1 MTGHPGRRRRVA
13 RLAFAGAVAVA
24 SAGCMAVAAAGGP
37 AGADTTLGGFTVT
50 ADASGLTASYEQPNL
65 PLPANPS
72 AEVDVGYT
80 ATADNVGPSGSA
92 LASSLYPGQVVANA
106 GPELGEFLPGVPLPA
121 APVWPVQATSTCPQG
136 PDASLDPTPGV
147 TMDAACTSTANTA
160 TATFGSPGA
169 TTEAPVAGDGSA
181 PSLGLTSLPSLP
193 TLPSLGSSTDGD
205 PAALTGALL
214 SVDGLS
220 STSSSGASG
229 PTATATATATASGIS
244 LLGGLVTVGSVTST
258 ATATSNG
265 TTGTVSGTSVVH
277 QVVVADQPVT
287 VDGSGVHAAGSSA
300 PLAAALP
307 QAQSAL
313 TQAGITLTVTDP
325 TDVTQGPQASRRFDG
340 LRIEVNLTTLDK
352 DAAPLSAL
360 IPASVL
366 AELPVPLPDAQIIV
380 LDVGWVDVASDAAP
394 AYVDGSSDG
403 SSATAGDGAVGALA
417 GGGGTG
423 DLSDGSTDGTFGDT
437 TGAGDAGSPG
447 FGGTDGTPGT
457 AASPGTGGG
466 SGSGTPGT
474 SLPAATASASLP
486 FFRGIG
492 GGLLAAGLLAAAAVG
507 FAYLRAQS
515 AMETAG
521 GPTCA
526 AGGGPD
532 PDGGDL
538 FGGDPLYRG
547 IELGTTGT

>member
-229 PTATATATATASGIS
+229 PTA
-244 LLGGLVTVGSVTST
+244 
-258 ATATSNG
+258 
-265 TTGTVSGTSVVH
+265 TGTVSGTSVVH

-515 AMETAG
+515 ALETAG